1 MDDAPVARADT
12 DTLSPGQ
19 TTADGNVLTGAGTT
33 SGVADMQGADSG
45 VTVVGVAAGNGPGG
59 VAPGTVGVAIVGAH
73 GTLTL
78 NADGSYS
85 YVATSGGGNDV
96 FTYTTRDADGSLAHD
111 ADDQPWRCGAGQYRD
126 SAAQYA
132 RTDSGLRGGTCCAWC

>member
-1 MDDAPVARADT
+1 
-12 DTLSPGQ
+12 
-19 TTADGNVLTGAGTT
+19 
-33 SGVADMQGADSG
+33 MQGADGG

-96 FTYTTRDADGSLAHD
+96 FTYTTRDADGSLTHTTLTINLGD
-111 ADDQPWRCGAGQYRD
+111 AAPGNIVIPPPNT
-126 SAAQYA
+126 
-132 RTDSGLRGGTCCAWC
+132 TDSGLRGGTCCAWC